1 MMIIE
6 KLSASVLKD
15 IQGCLS
21 LFKDVQA
28 MVQFSNAK
36 AFLFIA
42 IGLVDSLVDEMLL
55 VSNQVCLGS
64 SIRSMITMY
73 Y

>member
-1 MMIIE
+1 MF
-6 KLSASVLKD
+6 KTYDDYLKA
-15 IQGCLS
+15 ISKRSQGYSRLFKFVQGCS
-21 LFKDVQA
+21 
-28 MVQFSNAK
+28 SNG
-36 AFLFIA
+36 LVFIA

-64 SIRSMITMY
+64 SIRSMISMY